1 MLKFF
6 SKLKYFD
13 SPLLF
18 DIILLSFSGLALLYS
33 SSLSSEN
40 TQLFWRQVVFFAAGF
55 LIYLFFSFFNYHTLA
70 KINRLYYVFMAGI
83 LTYLLVFG
91 SLIRGGC
98 WLNVGWHFA
107 FIIDWFFGAPKSIK
121 INKLQSSKRAWDY
134 GTDDTVFVDC
144 EYNNFHGSGYLS
156 VVDSSSEDVFKIV
169 GGSGTINIYKNH
181 SELIDNNG
189 NILFK
194 EKAENLLGYIYQI
207 KNIPIKEVALKLSLH
222 NFNAMQ
228 IINNSL

>member
-1 MLKFF
+1 
-6 SKLKYFD
+6 
-13 SPLLF
+13 
-18 DIILLSFSGLALLYS
+18 
-33 SSLSSEN
+33 
-40 TQLFWRQVVFFAAGF
+40 
-55 LIYLFFSFFNYHTLA
+55 
-70 KINRLYYVFMAGI
+70 
-83 LTYLLVFG
+83 
-91 SLIRGGC
+91 
-98 WLNVGWHFA
+98 
-107 FIIDWFFGAPKSIK
+107 
-121 INKLQSSKRAWDY
+121 
-134 GTDDTVFVDC
+134 
-144 EYNNFHGSGYLS
+144 LS